1 MRRCIATSLQGF
13 CFMFWKIIYIPIF
26 VVAML
31 GFEPVFAATSASE
44 YRSIGLSY
52 RANERYDEAI
62 AAMKK
67 SVQLEPQNASG
78 RVLLGWTQHLAGQEK
93 AAAESL
99 LPVIYN
105 DPQSVPALNAL
116 GIVYLVNGDV
126 TAAVVTHAWALMV
139 KPNNEIAYYNLSLS
153 LHQLKL
159 YTLAVSTATKAA
171 QLEPHNPHPLVAKAI
186 AYWNLGDFTAAQLAY
201 RQALNLDPR
210 YNNAF
215 FLEHLQKAA
224 FSREQIASAKLVLLA
239 TN

>member
-1 MRRCIATSLQGF
+1 
-13 CFMFWKIIYIPIF
+13 MFWKIIYIPIF
-26 VVAML
+26 VATML
-31 GFEPVFAATSASE
+31 GFKPVLAATSASE

-62 AAMKK
+62 AALKK
-67 SVQLEPQNASG
+67 SVELEPQNASG
-78 RVLLGWTQHLAGQEK
+78 RVLLGWTQHLAGNQK

-99 LPVIYN
+99 LPVVYS

-126 TAAVVTHAWALMV
+126 TAAVATHTWAVIV

-153 LHQLKL
+153 LHQLQL
-159 YTLAVSTATKAA
+159 YPLAVTTATKAA
-171 QLEPHNPHPLVAKAI
+171 KLEPNNPHPLVAKAI
-186 AYWNLGDFTAAQLAY
+186 AYWNLGDFSSAKLTY

-224 FSREQIASAKLVLLA
+224 FSREQIAIAKQVFLA
-239 TN
+239 TKLPELSY

>member
-1 MRRCIATSLQGF
+1 MYSYYKSIYFFLVIA
-13 CFMFWKIIYIPIF
+13 I
-26 VVAML
+26 L
-31 GFEPVFAATSASE
+31 GFEPVFATPSASE
-44 YRSIGLSY
+44 YRALGLSY
-52 RANERYDEAI
+52 RASENYLEAI
-62 AAMKK
+62 AALQK
-67 SVQLEPQNASG
+67 SVALEPQNASG

-105 DPQSVPALNAL
+105 DPQYVPALNAL

-126 TAAVVTHAWALMV
+126 TAAVVTHTWAVMV

-159 YTLAVSTATKAA
+159 YSLAVSTATKAA
-171 QLEPHNPHPLVAKAI
+171 KLEPNNPHPLVAKAI
-186 AYWNLGDFTAAQLAY
+186 AYWNLGDFTSAKLAY

-210 YNNAF
+210 YSSVV

-224 FSREQIASAKLVLLA
+224 FSRQQIAIVKQVLLA
-239 TN
+239 TS

>member
-1 MRRCIATSLQGF
+1 MFSHYKSIFISLF
-13 CFMFWKIIYIPIF
+13 AFAVF
-26 VVAML
+26 
-31 GFEPVFAATSASE
+31 GFEPAFAATSASQ
-44 YRSIGLSY
+44 YRAIGLSY
-52 RANERYDEAI
+52 RANDRYDEAI
-62 AAMKK
+62 AAFKK
-67 SVQLEPQNASG
+67 SVELEPQNASG

-105 DPQSVPALNAL
+105 DPQYVPALNAL

-126 TAAVVTHAWALMV
+126 TAAVATHAWAATIE
-139 KPNNEIAYYNLSLS
+139 PNNEIAYYNLSLS

-159 YTLAVSTATKAA
+159 YSLAILTATKAA
-171 QLEPHNPHPLVAKAI
+171 KLEPSNPHPLVAKAI
-186 AYWNLGDFTAAQLAY
+186 AYWKLGDRPAAKLAY

-210 YNNAF
+210 YRNSS

-224 FSREQIASAKLVLLA
+224 FSPPQIAIARQVLLA

>member
-1 MRRCIATSLQGF
+1 MFNYWKSIYLSLLT
-13 CFMFWKIIYIPIF
+13 
-26 VVAML
+26 VAML
-31 GFEPVFAATSASE
+31 GFEPVFAATSAME

-52 RANERYDEAI
+52 RANARYDDAI
-62 AAMKK
+62 AAFKK

-99 LPVIYN
+99 LPAIYN
-105 DPQSVPALNAL
+105 NPQYVPALNAL

-126 TAAVVTHAWALMV
+126 TAAVATHTWAAMV

-153 LHQLKL
+153 LHQLKQ
-159 YTLAVSTATKAA
+159 YSLAVAAATKAA
-171 QLEPHNPHPLVAKAI
+171 KLEPSNPHPLVAKAI
-186 AYWNLGDFTAAQLAY
+186 AYWNLGDFTSAKLTY

-210 YNNAF
+210 YNNVA

-224 FSREQIASAKLVLLA
+224 FSRQQIALVKLVLSA
-239 TN
+239 KN

>member
-1 MRRCIATSLQGF
+1 
-13 CFMFWKIIYIPIF
+13 MFWKSFYISIF

-31 GFEPVFAATSASE
+31 RFEPVFATTSASE

-52 RANERYDEAI
+52 RANERYDDAI
-62 AAMKK
+62 AAFKK
-67 SVQLEPQNASG
+67 SVALEPQNASG

-93 AAAESL
+93 AAAQSL

-105 DPQSVPALNAL
+105 DPQYVPAFNAL

-126 TAAVVTHAWALMV
+126 AAAVVTHTWAAML

-159 YTLAVSTATKAA
+159 YSLAVSTATKAA
-171 QLEPHNPHPLVAKAI
+171 QLEPNNPHPLVAKAI
-186 AYWNLGDFTAAQLAY
+186 AYWNLGDFTSAKLTY
-201 RQALNLDPR
+201 RQALNLDSR
-210 YNNAF
+210 YNNSF

-224 FSREQIASAKLVLLA
+224 FSQSQIAIAKQILLA
-239 TN
+239 KK

>member
-1 MRRCIATSLQGF
+1 MFSHYKSIFLALFAVAVFGF
-13 CFMFWKIIYIPIF
+13 KP
-26 VVAML
+26 A
-31 GFEPVFAATSASE
+31 FAATSASQ
-44 YRSIGLSY
+44 YRAMGLSY

-62 AAMKK
+62 SAFKK
-67 SVQLEPQNASG
+67 SIELEPQNASA

-99 LPVIYN
+99 LPVIYR
-105 DPQSVPALNAL
+105 DPQYVPALNAL

-126 TAAVVTHAWALMV
+126 TAALATHAWAV
-139 KPNNEIAYYNLSLS
+139 IVEPNNEIAYYNLSLS

-159 YTLAVSTATKAA
+159 YGLAVSAATNAA
-171 QLEPHNPHPLVAKAI
+171 RLEPSNPHPLVAKAI
-186 AYWNLGDFTAAQLAY
+186 AYWNLGDRLAAKLAY

-210 YNNAF
+210 YSNSG

-224 FSREQIASAKLVLLA
+224 FSPSQIAIARLVLRD

>member
-1 MRRCIATSLQGF
+1 MYSHYKSIFLSLV
-13 CFMFWKIIYIPIF
+13 I
-26 VVAML
+26 AML
-31 GFEPVFAATSASE
+31 GFKPVFATTASE

-52 RANERYDEAI
+52 RANERYGDAI
-62 AAMKK
+62 AAFKK
-67 SVQLEPQNASG
+67 SVALEPQNASG

-105 DPQSVPALNAL
+105 DPQYVPALNAL

-126 TAAVVTHAWALMV
+126 TAAVVTHTWAATI

-159 YTLAVSTATKAA
+159 YSLAVSTATKAA
-171 QLEPHNPHPLVAKAI
+171 KLEPNNPHPLVAKAI
-186 AYWNLGDFTAAQLAY
+186 AYWNLGDFTSAKLTY

-210 YNNAF
+210 YSNAT

-224 FSREQIASAKLVLLA
+224 FSRQQIAIVKLVLSA
-239 TN
+239 KN